1 MPNLPKPFHSTGEQM
16 ITSILS
22 PEQPITH
29 KYSHIRDLKRA
40 FFNGLVSE
48 AHPHFIQLQKVCD
61 LIDKLDALYDDE
73 HALTYERCPNT
84 GAYVDN
90 DEALQSLT
98 KEIHIVQ
105 QEIDVEELIL
115 VNTLMK

>member
-1 MPNLPKPFHSTGEQM
+1 M
-16 ITSILS
+16 IASILTQS
-22 PEQPITH
+22 HPITC

-48 AHPHFIQLQKVCD
+48 AHPHFTQLQKVCN

-90 DEALQSLT
+90 DETLQSLT
-98 KEIHIVQ
+98 KEIHRVQ
-105 QEIDVEELIL
+105 QEIDAEEL
-115 VNTLMK
+115 TLATSLLK

>member
-1 MPNLPKPFHSTGEQM
+1 M
-16 ITSILS
+16 ITSILAPS
-22 PEQPITH
+22 QPITH
-29 KYSHIRDLKRA
+29 KYSHIRDLKKA

-61 LIDKLDALYDDE
+61 LIDKLDALYEDE

-90 DEALQSLT
+90 EEAMQALT
-98 KEIHIVQ
+98 REIHRVQ
-105 QEIDVEELIL
+105 QEIDTEELNL
-115 VNTLMK
+115 ATALMK

>member
-1 MPNLPKPFHSTGEQM
+1 M
-16 ITSILS
+16 ITSILTPS
-22 PEQPITH
+22 QPITH
-29 KYSHIRDLKRA
+29 KYSHIRDLKKA

-61 LIDKLDALYDDE
+61 LIDKLDALYEDE

-90 DEALQSLT
+90 EEAMQALT
-98 KEIHIVQ
+98 REIHRVQ
-105 QEIDVEELIL
+105 QEIDTEELNLI
-115 VNTLMK
+115 TALMK